1 MQQEYSQEQKLEIE
15 IQRLKLKCFDYV
27 ESIEALQMQKTQ
39 IEDVLNKIAKQA
51 GVKLDS
57 NKAVEELIAAIPK
70 VDLLQ

>member
-39 IEDVLNKIAKQA
+39 LEGVLNRIAEQT

-57 NKAVEELIAAIPK
+57 NKTLEEFIAAIPK
-70 VDLLQ
+70 VDLE